1 MKKDNITTQKVAKV
15 KGRAM
20 IHWVGKKPLEVVQ
33 SYPAQ
38 LCESFGAIKPIET
51 PTFDVL
57 NKNWS
62 NLLFHGD
69 NKEILSTLLV
79 NGFRGKIDL
88 IYIDPPFDSG
98 ADYVRKVELR
108 GTDKKIGGEEQNII
122 EQTQYTDIW
131 ANDNYLQFMYERLIL
146 LRELLS
152 EQGSIYLHCDWHKSH
167 HLRFLLDEV
176 FWEEN
181 FVSEII
187 WENQGSWIEP
197 DNKFPNRHNNIYV
210 YSKSKNK
217 LFNRLYEAN
226 FSNSVNYK
234 RWADYIKDDKIY
246 GDNYPAQDSRFN
258 TYLQKFID
266 ENERTPK
273 KDDVIVDFKGEVLG
287 SIWYIKTVDPKS
299 TENIFYPTQKPEVLL
314 DRIIKSSSNPDSIV
328 LDCFAGSGTT
338 MAVAEKL
345 GRRWIGCDLNKGAIQ
360 TISKRLQKIIKEQE
374 KDGKNKQTKL
384 LKDDKK
390 EIKFYSSFLHYRVN
404 NYDFQDDNTIRRV
417 VFEKYGI
424 EKLKTDSFFDGMLGK
439 KLVKIVDFNKPL
451 TKLDL
456 QLIKNELDLRTDEER
471 DILIICSGSELDIDE
486 EIARHNKLRPLNRID
501 YRDIQKDGIMA
512 FDHAQVD
519 AEIVKKDGKASI
531 IIKDYFSPTI
541 LKRLDLDRTV
551 FDEQITDFRAQIDV
565 VLIDAD
571 YNGKTFN
578 ICISDVPEKKK
589 DFVKARYEF
598 KIKDKKRKIAVKIID
613 MMGEEVLI
621 VE

>member
-38 LCESFGAIKPIET
+38 LCESFGTTKPIET
-51 PTFDVL
+51 PTFEALD
-57 NKNWS
+57 KNWS

-108 GTDKKIGGEEQNII
+108 GTDKKISGEEQNII

-152 EQGSIYLHCDWHKSH
+152 EQGSIYLHCDWHKNH

-176 FWEEN
+176 FGEEN

-512 FDHAQVD
+512 FDHSQAE
-519 AEIVKKDGKASI
+519 AEITKKDGKANI
-531 IIKDYFSPTI
+531 VIKDYFSPTI

>member
-1 MKKDNITTQKVAKV
+1 MKKNKTTTQKVAKV

-38 LCESFGAIKPIET
+38 LCESFGTTKLIET
-51 PTFDVL
+51 PTFEALD
-57 NKNWS
+57 KNWS

-108 GTDKKIGGEEQNII
+108 GTDKKVAGEEQNII

-152 EQGSIYLHCDWHKSH
+152 EKGSIYLHCDWHKSH

-176 FWEEN
+176 FGAEN
-181 FVSEII
+181 FVNEIA
-187 WENQGSWIEP
+187 WGYSWGMRTP
-197 DNKFPNRHNNIYV
+197 DKWNRKHDTILMYSKAQNIIFNANAVRVERTNEKGRTDENIY
-210 YSKSKNK
+210 N
-217 LFNRLYEAN
+217 NG
-226 FSNSVNYK
+226 
-234 RWADYIKDDKIY
+234 KDF
-246 GDNYPAQDSRFN
+246 GDQALPTDIWYVATIHTAS
-258 TYLQKFID
+258 
-266 ENERTPK
+266 NERM
-273 KDDVIVDFKGEVLG
+273 D
-287 SIWYIKTVDPKS
+287 
-299 TENIFYPTQKPEVLL
+299 YPTQKPEALI
-314 DRIIKSSSNPDSIV
+314 DRIISASSNPDSII

-338 MAVAEKL
+338 QAVAQKL

-374 KDGKNKQTKL
+374 KDGNAKQTKL
-384 LKDDKK
+384 LKDDKEK
-390 EIKFYSSFLHYRVN
+390 IKFYPSFLHYRVN
-404 NYDFQDDNTIRRV
+404 NYDFQDDSTIKRV

-456 QLIKNELDLRTDEER
+456 QLIKNELGLRKDEER
-471 DILIICSGSELDIDE
+471 DILVICSGSELTIDE
-486 EIARHNKLRPLNRID
+486 EITRHNKLRPMNRID

-512 FDHAQVD
+512 FDHAQAEV
-519 AEIVKKDGKASI
+519 EIVKKDGKANVV
-531 IIKDYFSPTI
+531 IKDYFSPTI
-541 LKRLDLDRTV
+541 LKRLDLDRTI

-565 VLIDAD
+565 VLIDTD

-578 ICISDVPEKKK
+578 ICIFDVPEKKK
-589 DFVKARYEF
+589 DFVKAKYEF
-598 KIKDKKRKIAVKIID
+598 DLKDKRQKVAVKIID

-621 VE
+621 IAS

>member
-20 IHWVGKKPLEVVQ
+20 IHWIGKKPLEVVQ

-38 LCESFGAIKPIET
+38 LCESFGTTKPIET
-51 PTFDVL
+51 PTFDAL
-57 NKNWS
+57 DKNWS

-108 GTDKKIGGEEQNII
+108 GAKGNFSGEEQNII
-122 EQTQYTDIW
+122 EQIQYTDIW

-152 EQGSIYLHCDWHKSH
+152 ENGSIYLHCDWHKNH

-176 FWEEN
+176 FGEEN
-181 FVSEII
+181 FRNEIT
-187 WENQGSWIEP
+187 WNYLV
-197 DNKFPNRHNNIYV
+197 NKGNFVNKYPPRHDTILFYAKTNNNI
-210 YSKSKNK
+210 
-217 LFNRLYEAN
+217 FNQQRMNTSEATL
-226 FSNSVNYK
+226 K
-234 RWADYIKDDKIY
+234 RWAQY
-246 GDNYPAQDSRFN
+246 A
-258 TYLQKFID
+258 D
-266 ENERTPK
+266 ENGVVPYEKLTPGMK
-273 KDDVIVDFKGEVLG
+273 KVAGKGEKPYLVRGG
-287 SIWYIKTVDPKS
+287 SQVDWIIDIPTLNS
-299 TENIFYPTQKPEVLL
+299 GASIEVDGYPTQKPEKLIEMLL
-314 DRIIKSSSNPDSIV
+314 KVSSNPDSIV

-338 MAVAEKL
+338 QAVAQKL

-374 KDGKNKQTKL
+374 KDGKVKQTKL
-384 LKDDKK
+384 LGDDKN
-390 EIKFYSSFLHYRVN
+390 EIKLYPSFLHYRVN
-404 NYDFQDDNTIRRV
+404 NYDFQDDSTIKRI

-456 QLIKNELDLRTDEER
+456 QLVKDELDLRKDEER

-512 FDHAQVD
+512 FDPAQAEV
-519 AEIVKKDGKASI
+519 EIVKKDDKASVE
-531 IIKDYFSPTI
+531 IKDYFSPTI

-565 VLIDAD
+565 ALIDTD

-589 DFVKARYEF
+589 DFVKAKHEF
-598 KIKDKKRKIAVKIID
+598 EIKNKKQKIAVKIID

>member
-1 MKKDNITTQKVAKV
+1 MKKDNTITQKVAKV

-38 LCESFGAIKPIET
+38 LCESFGTTKPIET
-51 PTFDVL
+51 PIFDAL
-57 NKNWS
+57 DKNWS

-98 ADYVRKVELR
+98 ADYVRKMELR
-108 GTDKKIGGEEQNII
+108 GTNKKIGGEDQNII

-152 EQGSIYLHCDWHKSH
+152 EKGSIYLHCDWHKSH

-176 FWEEN
+176 FGDEN
-181 FVSEII
+181 FQNEII
-187 WENQGSWIEP
+187 WHYADNFQGNVNGFAI
-197 DNKFPNRHNNIYV
+197 NHNNILW
-210 YSKSKNK
+210 YSKTTNYTFNKILIDLGRVVKRDKRVWSKKEGK
-217 LFNRLYEAN
+217 LVSARDEKGHLIYED
-226 FSNSVNYK
+226 F
-234 RWADYIKDDKIY
+234 
-246 GDNYPAQDSRFN
+246 
-258 TYLQKFID
+258 TQK
-266 ENERTPK
+266 K
-273 KDDVIVDFKGEVLG
+273 ADDVWEIGQSSTTKSASNE
-287 SIWYIKTVDPKS
+287 YIG
-299 TENIFYPTQKPEVLL
+299 YPTQKPEALL
-314 DRIIKSSSNPDSIV
+314 ERIIKASSNPNSIV

-338 MAVAEKL
+338 QAVAQKL

-374 KDGKNKQTKL
+374 KDGNAKQTKL
-384 LKDDKK
+384 LKDDKEK
-390 EIKFYSSFLHYRVN
+390 IKFYPSFLHYRVN
-404 NYDFQDDNTIRRV
+404 NYDFQDDSTIKRV

-456 QLIKNELDLRTDEER
+456 QLVKNELDLRKDEER

-486 EIARHNKLRPLNRID
+486 EITRHNKLRPLNRID

-512 FDHAQVD
+512 FDHAQAEV
-519 AEIVKKDGKASI
+519 EIVKKDGKASI
-531 IIKDYFSPTI
+531 VIKDYFSPTI

-565 VLIDAD
+565 ILIDTD

-589 DFVKARYEF
+589 DFVKAKYEF
-598 KIKDKKRKIAVKIID
+598 DLKDKKQKIAVKIID
-613 MMGEEVLI
+613 MMGEEVLA

>member
-38 LCESFGAIKPIET
+38 LCESFGTTKPTET
-51 PTFDVL
+51 PTFEAHD
-57 NKNWS
+57 KNWS

-108 GTDKKIGGEEQNII
+108 GTNKKVTGEEQNII

-152 EQGSIYLHCDWHKSH
+152 DQGSIYLHCDWHKSH

-176 FWEEN
+176 FGDEN
-181 FVSEII
+181 FISEII

-273 KDDVIVDFKGEVLG
+273 KDDIIVDFKGEVLG

-299 TENIFYPTQKPEVLL
+299 SENIFYPTQKPEVLL

-360 TISKRLQKIIKEQE
+360 TISKRMQKIIKEQE
-374 KDGKNKQTKL
+374 KDGKVKQTKL
-384 LKDDKK
+384 LGDDKK
-390 EIKFYSSFLHYRVN
+390 EIKLYPSFLHYRVN
-404 NYDFQDDNTIRRV
+404 NYDFQDDSTIKRI

-456 QLIKNELDLRTDEER
+456 QLVKNELDLRKDEER
-471 DILIICSGSELDIDE
+471 DILVICSGSVLDIDD

-512 FDHAQVD
+512 FDRAQAEV
-519 AEIVKKDGKASI
+519 EIVKKDGKASVE
-531 IIKDYFSPTI
+531 IKDYFSPTI

-565 VLIDAD
+565 ILIDTD

-589 DFVKARYEF
+589 DFVKAKYEF
-598 KIKDKKRKIAVKIID
+598 EFKDKKQKIAVKIID

>member
-1 MKKDNITTQKVAKV
+1 MKKNKPITQKVAKV

-38 LCESFGAIKPIET
+38 LCESFISSPLVLGKGKIKEEITT
-51 PTFDVL
+51 PSFDAL

-108 GTDKKIGGEEQNII
+108 GTDKKMGGEEQNII

-152 EQGSIYLHCDWHKSH
+152 DQGSIYLHCDWHKSH

-176 FWEEN
+176 FGSEN
-181 FVSEII
+181 FVNEIV
-187 WENQGSWIEP
+187 WKYFMGG
-197 DNKFPNRHNNIYV
+197 
-210 YSKSKNK
+210 KSKDFFARKHDNILIYAK
-217 LFNRLYEAN
+217 CINDLKFEVETIERILP
-226 FSNSVNYK
+226 YK
-234 RWADYIKDDKIY
+234 P
-246 GDNYPAQDSRFN
+246 N
-258 TYLQKFID
+258 LID
-266 ENERTPK
+266 ENS
-273 KDDVIVDFKGEVLG
+273 VIKQFKGVE
-287 SIWYIKTVDPKS
+287 KTTKEKRDFYTSKIRTDSVWEIS
-299 TENIFYPTQKPEVLL
+299 GVFNLANEYSSYPTQKPEALL
-314 DRIIKSSSNPDSIV
+314 ERIIRASSNPDSIV

-338 MAVAEKL
+338 MAVAQKL

-374 KDGKNKQTKL
+374 KENKEKRTKL
-384 LKDDKK
+384 LKEDKK
-390 EIKFYSSFLHYRVN
+390 EIPFYPSFFHYRVN
-404 NYDFQDDNTIRRV
+404 NYDFQDDSTIKRV

-439 KLVKIVDFNKPL
+439 KLVKITDFNKPL

-456 QLIKNELDLRTDEER
+456 QLVKDELDLRKDEER
-471 DILIICSGSELDIDE
+471 DILIISSGSELDIDE
-486 EIARHNKLRPLNRID
+486 EIARHNKLRPMNRID

-512 FDHAQVD
+512 FDCAK
-519 AEIVKKDGKASI
+519 AEVEVIKKDGKASV

-541 LKRLDLDRTV
+541 LKRLDLDRTI
-551 FDEQITDFRAQIDV
+551 FDEQIKDFRAQIDV
-565 VLIDAD
+565 VLIDTD

-578 ICISDVPEKKK
+578 ISISDVPEKKK
-589 DFVKARYEF
+589 DFVKANYEF
-598 KIKDKKRKIAVKIID
+598 EIKNKKQKIAVKIID

>member
-38 LCESFGAIKPIET
+38 LCESFGTTKPIET
-51 PTFDVL
+51 PTFEALD
-57 NKNWS
+57 KNWS

-108 GTDKKIGGEEQNII
+108 GTDKKIGGEDQNII

-152 EQGSIYLHCDWHKSH
+152 EKGSIYLHCDWHKSH

-374 KDGKNKQTKL
+374 KDGKNKQTGNL
-384 LKDDKK
+384 V
-390 EIKFYSSFLHYRVN
+390 SS
-404 NYDFQDDNTIRRV
+404 
-417 VFEKYGI
+417 
-424 EKLKTDSFFDGMLGK
+424 
-439 KLVKIVDFNKPL
+439 
-451 TKLDL
+451 
-456 QLIKNELDLRTDEER
+456 
-471 DILIICSGSELDIDE
+471 
-486 EIARHNKLRPLNRID
+486 
-501 YRDIQKDGIMA
+501 
-512 FDHAQVD
+512 
-519 AEIVKKDGKASI
+519 
-531 IIKDYFSPTI
+531 
-541 LKRLDLDRTV
+541 
-551 FDEQITDFRAQIDV
+551 
-565 VLIDAD
+565 
-571 YNGKTFN
+571 
-578 ICISDVPEKKK
+578 
-589 DFVKARYEF
+589 
-598 KIKDKKRKIAVKIID
+598 
-613 MMGEEVLI
+613 
-621 VE
+621 

>member
-1 MKKDNITTQKVAKV
+1 MQKVAKV
-15 KGRAM
+15 KGRPM
-20 IHWVGKKPLEVVQ
+20 LHWVGKKPLEVVQ

-38 LCESFGAIKPIET
+38 LCESFGTTKPIET
-51 PTFDVL
+51 PTFDAL
-57 NKNWS
+57 SKNWS

-108 GTDKKIGGEEQNII
+108 GTNKKVAGEEQNII

-152 EQGSIYLHCDWHKSH
+152 DQGSIYLHCDWHKSH
-167 HLRFLLDEV
+167 HLRFLMDEV
-176 FWEEN
+176 FGEEN
-181 FVSEII
+181 FVNEII
-187 WENQGSWIEP
+187 WGYKSGGVGEKGFSKKHDNIICYAKTKDFIFNTEKQKSYMAEGSGKNPAQTYYEDENGS
-197 DNKFPNRHNNIYV
+197 YT
-210 YSKSKNK
+210 
-217 LFNRLYEAN
+217 L
-226 FSNSVNYK
+226 VN
-234 RWADYIKDDKIY
+234 IKDWWDDI
-246 GDNYPAQDSRFN
+246 GILATSAHERQD
-258 TYLQKFID
+258 
-266 ENERTPK
+266 
-273 KDDVIVDFKGEVLG
+273 
-287 SIWYIKTVDPKS
+287 
-299 TENIFYPTQKPEVLL
+299 YPTQKPEELL
-314 DRIIKSSSNPDSIV
+314 ERVIKASSNSDSII

-338 MAVAEKL
+338 MAVAQKL
-345 GRRWIGCDLNKGAIQ
+345 ARRWIGCDLNKGAVQ
-360 TISKRLQKIIKEQE
+360 TISKRLQKIIKDQE
-374 KDGKNKQTKL
+374 KESKNKQNTL
-384 LKDDKK
+384 LDDNKN
-390 EIKFYSSFLHYRVN
+390 EIRLYSSFFHYRVN
-404 NYDFQDDNTIRRV
+404 NYDFQDDSTLRRV

-424 EKLKTDSFFDGMLGK
+424 EKLKTDSFFDGMLGN
-439 KLVKIVDFNKPL
+439 KLVKIIDFNKPL

-456 QLIKNELDLRTDEER
+456 QLVKDELNLRKDEER
-471 DILIICSGSELDIDE
+471 DILVICSGSELDIDE
-486 EIARHNKLRPLNRID
+486 EIARHNKLRPMNRID

-512 FDHAQVD
+512 FDPAQAEV
-519 AEIVKKDGKASI
+519 EIVKKDGKASVE
-531 IIKDYFSPTI
+531 IKDYFSPTI

-565 VLIDAD
+565 VLIDTD

-589 DFVKARYEF
+589 DFVKAKYEF
-598 KIKDKKRKIAVKIID
+598 EIKGKKQKIAVKIID

>member
-1 MKKDNITTQKVAKV
+1 MQKVAKV
-15 KGRAM
+15 KGRPM
-20 IHWVGKKPLEVVQ
+20 LHWVGKKPLEVVQ
-33 SYPAQ
+33 SYSAQ
-38 LCESFGAIKPIET
+38 LCESFGTDKPIET
-51 PTFDVL
+51 PTFEAL
-57 NKNWS
+57 NKNWG

-108 GTDKKIGGEEQNII
+108 GTNKKVAGEEQNII

-167 HLRFLLDEV
+167 HLRFLMDEV
-176 FWEEN
+176 FGAEN
-181 FVSEII
+181 FRNEIVWSYSGSGQSESQFKRKHDVIL
-187 WENQGSWIEP
+187 
-197 DNKFPNRHNNIYV
+197 F
-210 YSKSKNK
+210 YSKSDTNTFNWDEISLELTDKQKAKFSGVEKDGRRYKEYQHNGKSYRQYLTEDNK
-217 LFNRLYEAN
+217 LKLT
-226 FSNSVNYK
+226 SV
-234 RWADYIKDDKIY
+234 WTDIYII
-246 GDNYPAQDSRFN
+246 QSW
-258 TYLQKFID
+258 
-266 ENERTPK
+266 EE
-273 KDDVIVDFKGEVLG
+273 
-287 SIWYIKTVDPKS
+287 KS
-299 TENIFYPTQKPEVLL
+299 DYPTQKPEALL
-314 DRIIKSSSNPDSIV
+314 ERIIQASSKPNNII

-338 MAVAEKL
+338 QAVAQKL
-345 GRRWIGCDLNKGAIQ
+345 DRRWIGCDLNKGAIQ
-360 TISKRLQKIIKEQE
+360 TTSKRLQKIIKEQE
-374 KDGKNKQTKL
+374 KESKNKQNTL
-384 LKDDKK
+384 IDDDKN
-390 EIKFYSSFLHYRVN
+390 EIKFYPSFLHYRVN
-404 NYDFQDDNTIRRV
+404 NYDFQDDSTLRRV

-424 EKLKTDSFFDGMLGK
+424 EKLKTDSFFDGMLGN
-439 KLVKIVDFNKPL
+439 KLVKIIDFNKPL

-456 QLIKNELDLRTDEER
+456 QLVKDELDLRKDEER
-471 DILIICSGSELDIDE
+471 DILVICSGSELDIDE
-486 EIARHNKLRPLNRID
+486 EIARHNKLRPMNRID

-512 FDHAQVD
+512 FDPAQAEV
-519 AEIVKKDGKASI
+519 EIVKKDGKASVE
-531 IIKDYFSPTI
+531 IKDYFSPTI

-565 VLIDAD
+565 VLIDTD

-589 DFVKARYEF
+589 DLVKAKYEF
-598 KIKDKKRKIAVKIID
+598 EIKDKKQKMAVKIID

>member
-1 MKKDNITTQKVAKV
+1 MKKDNTTTQRVAKV

-38 LCESFGAIKPIET
+38 LCESFGTTKPIET
-51 PTFDVL
+51 PTFETLD
-57 NKNWS
+57 KNWS

-98 ADYVRKVELR
+98 ADYVRTVELR
-108 GTDKKIGGEEQNII
+108 GTDKKLGGEEQNII

-152 EQGSIYLHCDWHKSH
+152 EKGSIYLHCDWHKSH

-176 FWEEN
+176 FGSGN
-181 FVSEII
+181 FRNEIVWSYSGSGQSESQFKRKHDVIL
-187 WENQGSWIEP
+187 
-197 DNKFPNRHNNIYV
+197 F
-210 YSKSKNK
+210 YSKSDINTFNWDEISLELTDKQKAKFSGSEKDGRKYKEYQHNGKIYKQYLTEDNK
-217 LFNRLYEAN
+217 LKLT
-226 FSNSVNYK
+226 SV
-234 RWADYIKDDKIY
+234 WTDIYII
-246 GDNYPAQDSRFN
+246 QSW
-258 TYLQKFID
+258 
-266 ENERTPK
+266 EE
-273 KDDVIVDFKGEVLG
+273 
-287 SIWYIKTVDPKS
+287 KS
-299 TENIFYPTQKPEVLL
+299 DYPTQKPEALL
-314 DRIIKSSSNPDSIV
+314 ERIILASSKPNDLI

-338 MAVAEKL
+338 QAVAQKL

-360 TISKRLQKIIKEQE
+360 TTSKRLQKIIKEQ
-374 KDGKNKQTKL
+374 K
-384 LKDDKK
+384 DKK
-390 EIKFYSSFLHYRVN
+390 YPSFLHYRVN

-456 QLIKNELDLRTDEER
+456 QLVKDELDLRKDEER

-512 FDHAQVD
+512 FDHAQSEV
-519 AEIVKKDGKASI
+519 EIVKKDGKASVV
-531 IIKDYFSPTI
+531 IKDYFSPTI

-565 VLIDAD
+565 VLIDTD

-589 DFVKARYEF
+589 DFVKAKYEF
-598 KIKDKKRKIAVKIID
+598 EIKNKKQKIAVKIID

>member
-1 MKKDNITTQKVAKV
+1 MKKENTTTQKVAKV

-20 IHWVGKKPLEVVQ
+20 IHWVGKKPLEVAQ

-38 LCESFGAIKPIET
+38 LCESFGATKPIET
-51 PTFDVL
+51 PSFEALD
-57 NKNWS
+57 KNWS

-108 GTDKKIGGEEQNII
+108 GTNKKIGGEEQNII

-152 EQGSIYLHCDWHKSH
+152 DKGSIYLHCDWHKSH

-176 FWEEN
+176 FGSEN
-181 FVSEII
+181 FRNEIVWSYSGSGQSESQFKRKHDVIL
-187 WENQGSWIEP
+187 
-197 DNKFPNRHNNIYV
+197 F
-210 YSKSKNK
+210 YSKSDTNTFNWDEISLELTDKQKAKFSGTEDDGRKYKEYQHNGKIYKQYLTEDNK
-217 LFNRLYEAN
+217 LKLT
-226 FSNSVNYK
+226 SV
-234 RWADYIKDDKIY
+234 WTDIYII
-246 GDNYPAQDSRFN
+246 QSW
-258 TYLQKFID
+258 
-266 ENERTPK
+266 EE
-273 KDDVIVDFKGEVLG
+273 
-287 SIWYIKTVDPKS
+287 KS
-299 TENIFYPTQKPEVLL
+299 DYPTQKPEALL
-314 DRIIKSSSNPDSIV
+314 ERIIQASSKPNDII

-374 KDGKNKQTKL
+374 KDGKAKQTKL
-384 LKDDKK
+384 LKEDKK
-390 EIKFYSSFLHYRVN
+390 EITFYPSFLHYRVN
-404 NYDFQDDNTIRRV
+404 NYDFQDDSTIKRII
-417 VFEKYGI
+417 FEKYGI

-456 QLIKNELDLRTDEER
+456 QLVKDELDLRKDEER

-486 EIARHNKLRPLNRID
+486 EIARHNKLRPMNRID

-512 FDHAQVD
+512 FDRAQAEV
-519 AEIVKKDGKASI
+519 EIVKKDGKGI
-531 IIKDYFSPTI
+531 VVIKDYFSPTI
-541 LKRLDLDRTV
+541 LKRLDLDRTI
-551 FDEQITDFRAQIDV
+551 FDEQIKDFRAQIDV
-565 VLIDAD
+565 VLIDTG

-589 DFVKARYEF
+589 DFVKAKYEF
-598 KIKDKKRKIAVKIID
+598 GLKGKKHKIAVKIID

>member
-1 MKKDNITTQKVAKV
+1 MKKNTATTQKVAKV

-38 LCESFGAIKPIET
+38 LCESFLSNRQAGGTTKPIET
-51 PTFDVL
+51 PTFDAL

-108 GTDKKIGGEEQNII
+108 GTKVNFSGEEQNII

-152 EQGSIYLHCDWHKSH
+152 DQGSIYLHCDWHKNH

-176 FWEEN
+176 FGSEN
-181 FVSEII
+181 FVNEII
-187 WENQGSWIEP
+187 WGYKSGGASKESFSSKH
-197 DNKFPNRHNNIYV
+197 DNIYL
-210 YSKSKNK
+210 YSKTKNYK
-217 LFNRLYEAN
+217 FNTQ
-226 FSNSVNYK
+226 NYK
-234 RWADYIKDDKIY
+234 RYLDRDPENGKEIGRDPRKDIVEYFKDAL
-246 GDNYPAQDSRFN
+246 G
-258 TYLQKFID
+258 TYRINIQRDIW
-266 ENERTPK
+266 
-273 KDDVIVDFKGEVLG
+273 DDIGIISPNSKTEKTDF
-287 SIWYIKTVDPKS
+287 
-299 TENIFYPTQKPEVLL
+299 PTQKPEELVE
-314 DRIIKSSSNPDSIV
+314 RIIKASSNPNSIV

-338 MAVAEKL
+338 QAVAQKL

-374 KDGKNKQTKL
+374 KDDNAKQTKL

-390 EIKFYSSFLHYRVN
+390 EIKFYPSFLHYRVN
-404 NYDFQDDNTIRRV
+404 NYDFQDDSTIKRV

-456 QLIKNELDLRTDEER
+456 QLVKDELDLRKDEER

-486 EIARHNKLRPLNRID
+486 EIVRYNKLRPLNRID

-512 FDHAQVD
+512 FDHGQADV
-519 AEIVKKDGKASI
+519 EITKKDGKANI
-531 IIKDYFSPTI
+531 VIKDYFSPTI

-565 VLIDAD
+565 ILIDTD

-578 ICISDVPEKKK
+578 ICISDVPERKK
-589 DFVKARYEF
+589 DFVKAKYEF
-598 KIKDKKRKIAVKIID
+598 EFNDKKQKIAVKIID

-621 VE
+621 ISTM

>member
-1 MKKDNITTQKVAKV
+1 MKKDNITKQKVAKV
-15 KGRAM
+15 KGRPM
-20 IHWVGKKPLEVVQ
+20 LHWVGKKPLEVVQ

-38 LCESFGAIKPIET
+38 LCESFGTTKPIET
-51 PTFDVL
+51 PTFDAL

-108 GTDKKIGGEEQNII
+108 GTNKKVAGEEQNII

-152 EQGSIYLHCDWHKSH
+152 EQGSIYLHCDWRKNHY
-167 HLRFLLDEV
+167 LRFLMDEV
-176 FWEEN
+176 FGAEN
-181 FVSEII
+181 FISEII

-210 YSKSKNK
+210 YSKSKDK

-246 GDNYPAQDSRFN
+246 GGNYPAQDSRFN

-266 ENERTPK
+266 ENERSPK

-338 MAVAEKL
+338 MAVAQKL

-360 TISKRLQKIIKEQE
+360 TASKRLQKIIKEQE
-374 KDGKNKQTKL
+374 KESKNKQNIL
-384 LKDDKK
+384 LDDDKK
-390 EIKFYSSFLHYRVN
+390 EIKFYPSFFHYRVN
-404 NYDFQDDNTIRRV
+404 NYDFQDDSTLRRV

-424 EKLKTDSFFDGMLGK
+424 EKLKTDSFFDGMLGN
-439 KLVKIVDFNKPL
+439 KLVKIIDFNKPL
-451 TKLDL
+451 TKLDV
-456 QLIKNELDLRTDEER
+456 QLVKDELYLRKDEER

-486 EIARHNKLRPLNRID
+486 EIASHNKLRPMNRID

-512 FDHAQVD
+512 FDQAQAEV
-519 AEIVKKDGKASI
+519 EIVKKDGKVSVE
-531 IIKDYFSPTI
+531 IKEYFSPSI

-565 VLIDAD
+565 VLIDTD

-589 DFVKARYEF
+589 DFVKAKYEF
-598 KIKDKKRKIAVKIID
+598 EIKDKKQKIAVKIID

>member
-38 LCESFGAIKPIET
+38 LCESFGTTKPIET
-51 PTFDVL
+51 PTFEALD
-57 NKNWS
+57 KNWS

-108 GTDKKIGGEEQNII
+108 GTDKKISGEEQNII

-152 EQGSIYLHCDWHKSH
+152 EQGSIYLHCDWHKNH

-176 FWEEN
+176 FGEEN

>member
-1 MKKDNITTQKVAKV
+1 MKKENTTIQKVAKV
-15 KGRAM
+15 KGRPM
-20 IHWVGKKPLEVVQ
+20 LHWVGKKPLEVVQ

-38 LCESFGAIKPIET
+38 LCESFGTTKPIDT
-51 PTFDVL
+51 PTFEVL

-108 GTDKKIGGEEQNII
+108 GIDKKLGGEEQNII

-167 HLRFLLDEV
+167 YLRFLLDEV
-176 FWEEN
+176 FGVEN
-181 FVSEII
+181 FVNEIVWHYRRWGSDTSKFQTMHDTI
-187 WENQGSWIEP
+187 FWYKKVDKIFNKIYQDYSDDKWVEDTVRGMINGKLVRLKDEHGNYLKRNKQNQGVVMHDTWEDINFIAPTADE
-197 DNKFPNRHNNIYV
+197 
-210 YSKSKNK
+210 
-217 LFNRLYEAN
+217 RL
-226 FSNSVNYK
+226 
-234 RWADYIKDDKIY
+234 D
-246 GDNYPAQDSRFN
+246 
-258 TYLQKFID
+258 
-266 ENERTPK
+266 
-273 KDDVIVDFKGEVLG
+273 
-287 SIWYIKTVDPKS
+287 
-299 TENIFYPTQKPEVLL
+299 YPTQKPEDLL
-314 DRIIKSSSNPDSIV
+314 ERIIKASTNDNSII

-338 MAVAEKL
+338 QAVAQKL
-345 GRRWIGCDLNKGAIQ
+345 GRKWIGCDLNKGAIQ
-360 TISKRLQKIIKEQE
+360 TTSKRLQKIIKEQE
-374 KDGKNKQTKL
+374 KNVTNKQAKL
-384 LKDDKK
+384 VDEDKK
-390 EIKFYSSFLHYRVN
+390 ENKFYSSFLHYRVN
-404 NYDFQDDNTIRRV
+404 NYDFQDDNTLRRV

-424 EKLKTDSFFDGMLGK
+424 EKLKTDSFFDGMLGNK
-439 KLVKIVDFNKPL
+439 FVKIIDFNKPL

-456 QLIKNELDLRTDEER
+456 QLVKDELNLRKDEER

-486 EIARHNKLRPLNRID
+486 EITIYNKLRPMNRID

-512 FDHAQVD
+512 FDPAQVD
-519 AEIVKKDGKASI
+519 VEIVKKDGKASVE
-531 IIKDYFSPTI
+531 IKDYFSPTI
-541 LKRLDLDRTV
+541 LKRLNLDRTV

-565 VLIDAD
+565 VLIDTD

-589 DFVKARYEF
+589 DFVKAKYEF
-598 KIKDKKRKIAVKIID
+598 KLKNKNQKVAVKIID
-613 MMGEEVLI
+613 MMGEEILNI
-621 VE
+621 L